1 MVFMQNNNRIA
12 KNAALLYVRMFLTM
26 FVSIYASRV
35 ILDVL
40 GVSDFGIYNVV
51 SGVTTIVVFFSGS
64 LSNAT
69 QRYLNISLGKDN
81 QTLSNNY
88 FSQFLLIY
96 LVLAMLVLGIGEICA
111 SWVVEH
117 LLSIP
122 ISRIYAAKCVYH
134 LSLIILCLTLIQIPF
149 QSAII
154 AHEKMD
160 VYAYISLLESFARLG
175 ILYVIA
181 KMNGD
186 SLIEY
191 SFFLLAISL
200 LIFVFNLIYCFVK
213 FTECRF
219 RYYFDFNLAK
229 EMFSF
234 IGYNMFGC
242 FAYSAQMQGV
252 NVILNIFF
260 GPAINA
266 ARAIAMQVG
275 NAVSKF
281 SDNIMIAIKPSII
294 KLYAKD
300 DIKEML
306 DLSINAARYCT
317 FITMLVL
324 VPVLVCIN
332 SILRLWLNVV
342 PDFTAIFVVLILIEG
357 IFNMINQPI
366 TTLVNATGRL
376 KQNQFYGRIYTLLVL
391 PLSYI
396 ALLIYKSPVIPIG
409 LCVLASI
416 LYLINNLFDVKN
428 QLGLSVRYFLSKT
441 IVPCFLYIPLLG
453 ICYMETLIFDNV
465 LICILVVLTT
475 DVFGGFLLTY
485 QFLLSDKERWNIRCI
500 LKRYL
505 PKISK

>member
-1 MVFMQNNNRIA
+1 MQNNNRIA

-111 SWVVEH
+111 SWVVDH

-122 ISRIYAAKCVYH
+122 IARIYAAKCVYH

-186 SLIEY
+186 SLMEY
-191 SFFLLAISL
+191 A
-200 LIFVFNLIYCFVK
+200 
-213 FTECRF
+213 
-219 RYYFDFNLAK
+219 
-229 EMFSF
+229 
-234 IGYNMFGC
+234 
-242 FAYSAQMQGV
+242 
-252 NVILNIFF
+252 
-260 GPAINA
+260 
-266 ARAIAMQVG
+266 
-275 NAVSKF
+275 
-281 SDNIMIAIKPSII
+281 
-294 KLYAKD
+294 
-300 DIKEML
+300 
-306 DLSINAARYCT
+306 
-317 FITMLVL
+317 
-324 VPVLVCIN
+324 
-332 SILRLWLNVV
+332 
-342 PDFTAIFVVLILIEG
+342 
-357 IFNMINQPI
+357 
-366 TTLVNATGRL
+366 
-376 KQNQFYGRIYTLLVL
+376 
-391 PLSYI
+391 
-396 ALLIYKSPVIPIG
+396 
-409 LCVLASI
+409 
-416 LYLINNLFDVKN
+416 
-428 QLGLSVRYFLSKT
+428 
-441 IVPCFLYIPLLG
+441 
-453 ICYMETLIFDNV
+453 
-465 LICILVVLTT
+465 
-475 DVFGGFLLTY
+475 
-485 QFLLSDKERWNIRCI
+485 
-500 LKRYL
+500 
-505 PKISK
+505 